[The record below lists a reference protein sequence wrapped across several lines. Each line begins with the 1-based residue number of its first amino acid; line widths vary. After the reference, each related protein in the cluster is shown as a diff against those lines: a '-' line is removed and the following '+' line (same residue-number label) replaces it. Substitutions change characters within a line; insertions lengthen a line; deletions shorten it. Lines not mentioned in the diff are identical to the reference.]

1 MEDIME
7 DWKYNSR
14 RGSYWKQEE
23 AMLKM
28 SRRTEAY
35 KDFDKNSCVVRMLPK
50 GSKVIYREIIL
61 VNQHLRIESV
71 GTTEINYIQLRRW
84 NRKNP
89 NNKKYKIS
97 KLQNKII
104 EISRKEKSMK
114 KNTKNGVDIYID
126 NDKEIMYISMNQKM
140 TTESYRKVKELFN
153 ESMDYQV
160 IVFESINDIKFLN

>member
-61 VNQHLRIESV
+61 VNHHLWVECV
-71 GTTEINYIQLRRW
+71 GTTEIFYIPLRRW
-84 NRKNP
+84 NGSLP
-89 NNKKYKIS
+89 NSKKRS
-97 KLQNKII
+97 EEHTSELQ
-104 EISRKEKSMK
+104 SR
-114 KNTKNGVDIYID
+114 
-126 NDKEIMYISMNQKM
+126 
-140 TTESYRKVKELFN
+140 
-153 ESMDYQV
+153 
-160 IVFESINDIKFLN
+160 